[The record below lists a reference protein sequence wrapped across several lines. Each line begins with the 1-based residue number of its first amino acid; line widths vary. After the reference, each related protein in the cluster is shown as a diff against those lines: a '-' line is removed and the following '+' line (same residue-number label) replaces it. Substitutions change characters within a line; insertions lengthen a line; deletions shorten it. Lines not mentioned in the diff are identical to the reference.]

1 LTLTG
6 QLPMLENVHSAL
18 LIYNPASGRRRHR
31 RFAELE
37 EATRILKADGI
48 AAELA
53 PTSCRGAATDI
64 ARQAAARNAGLVI
77 VCGGDGTIN
86 EVINGLAG
94 SRVPLALL
102 PAGTANILAKELG
115 IPWDIPAAARLIS
128 GGTTRRIAL
137 GSVMSSTPQG
147 EVDPSQGCR
156 YFLSVAGAGP
166 DGAIV
171 QAVDH
176 GLKDQTGII
185 AYWAAGARQLFQYR
199 FPEMAIASSESEKK
213 ATLIVVGRTVNYGGP
228 FKITTGANLFEDEF
242 EIVAFDTRSRWRYL
256 AAMPALWL
264 GRLRSVRGIH
274 TWKTHELTCSPTN
287 GSTIYAQVDGEP
299 VGTLPLHFRIVPDA
313 LTLVVPATANK

>member
-1 LTLTG
+1 
-6 QLPMLENVHSAL
+6 MLENIHSAL
-18 LIYNPASGRRRHR
+18 LIYNLACGRRRHT
-31 RFAELE
+31 RFAEIE
-37 EATRILKADGI
+37 EATRILKSEGI

-53 PTSCRGAATDI
+53 PTSCRGAATEI
-64 ARQAAARNAGLVI
+64 ARQAAARNDELVI

-86 EVINGLAG
+86 EAVNGLAG
-94 SRVPLALL
+94 SRVPMAIF

-115 IPWDIPAAARLIS
+115 IPWDISAAARLIRGS
-128 GGTTRRIAL
+128 TIRRIAL

-171 QAVDH
+171 HAVDL
-176 GLKDQTGII
+176 GLKDQTGIL
-185 AYWAAGARQLFQYR
+185 AYWAAGARQLVQYR
-199 FPEMAIASSESEKK
+199 FPEMAIASHAGNRN

-228 FKITTGANLFEDEF
+228 FKITTGANLFGDEF

-256 AAMPALWL
+256 SALPAVWL
-264 GRLRSVRGIH
+264 GSLRSVPGIH
-274 TWKTHELTCSPTN
+274 VWKTRELTCSPAN

-299 VGTLPLHFRIVPDA
+299 VGTLPLHFRIVSDA
-313 LTLVVPATANK
+313 LTLVVPAAANK